1 MLSVCLGP
9 FYVLTPTCEHLENPL
24 GLDERSPRL
33 CWILKG
39 DGRGRR
45 RSAFEIRV
53 AENPASLAGTDRLS
67 WCSGRVASAET
78 RDIAYAG
85 APLQP
90 RTRYHWTVLVWDEAG
105 RELAPA
111 APARFETGLLDEPW
125 GSDWLTGPAALRRF
139 RTDESDKAYVNPHR
153 ARAVA

>member
-1 MLSVCLGP
+1 MDPLRP
-9 FYVLTPTCEHLENPL
+9 IVLTCEHLENPL

-33 CWILKG
+33 YWILEG

-45 RSAFEIRV
+45 QSAFEIRV
-53 AENPASLAGTDRLS
+53 AEDPVSLAGTDRLS

-90 RTRYHWTVLVWDEAG
+90 RTRYHWTVLVG
-105 RELAPA
+105 TRPA
-111 APARFETGLLDEPW
+111 AHRPRPPPPGSRPGCLTSLGEPTG
-125 GSDWLTGPAALRRF
+125 
-139 RTDESDKAYVNPHR
+139 
-153 ARAVA
+153 